1 MTKTKTPAPPAL
13 KLEDLHEAPFNPRN
27 IGQDALDGLT
37 YSLEEFGDLSG
48 ITFNTQ
54 LKVLVGGHQRLR
66 ALKAKYG
73 AKLKFDGKT
82 ITTPNGDTFTVRTVE
97 WDEPKTKAA
106 MLAANND
113 AIQGQFNSAAETMIL
128 ELQNLN
134 PEHWDKLLLKDIIKT
149 IDEADAAAQADAG
162 KSAPGAGKALPPPME
177 LAPFEHYDYVLVMFK
192 DSRDWLNF
200 ISRFPLPKRHF
211 ALRGGKV
218 KSVGDCRVLN
228 GKDFIDRL
236 K

>member
-1 MTKTKTPAPPAL
+1 MRKAKTPTPTL
-13 KLEDLHEAPFNPRN
+13 KLDDLHEAPFNPRN
-27 IGQDALDGLT
+27 IGQDALDGLA
-37 YSLEEFGDLSG
+37 YSLEEFGDISG
-48 ITFNTQ
+48 ITFNTN
-54 LKVLVGGHQRLR
+54 LKVLVSGHQRLR
-66 ALKAKYG
+66 ALKKTHG
-73 AKLKFDGKT
+73 DKLKFDGET
-82 ITTPNGDTFTVRTVE
+82 ITTPSGEQFRIRYVD

-106 MLAANND
+106 LLAAN
-113 AIQGQFNSAAETMIL
+113 AESIQGQFNASAEAL
-128 ELQNLN
+128 VVELQNLN
-134 PEHWDKLLLKDIIKT
+134 PEHWDKLMLKDIIKS
-149 IDEADAAAQADAG
+149 IDDTEAEAQAQAA

-218 KSVGDCRVLN
+218 KSVGDCRVLD
-228 GKDFIDRL
+228 GKTFIDKL